1 MRATKIVTSK
11 GKEKDCMDYSP
22 LENLNLWQTYVSLGV
37 VFLFFVLIDIFFFRL
52 FIRAFPRFVIL
63 ACEILLFASWVFGL
77 IFPTI
82 VFGIALAVAVICFYS
97 ANVSEAR
104 ALSGNN
110 LKGKSTAKRIFT
122 IRKKPKGEALF
133 DREAMYKQIQTAVF
147 AMSDSKT
154 GALLTFEK
162 NDNLDDI
169 IKRSGTIINCPVT
182 PEIIQTIFY
191 TGTRLHDGAIVIR
204 NNVIVAA
211 SVYYTPTNKPLQGK
225 FGSRHRAAIGISEL
239 VDAVTIVVS
248 EETGRISFAV
258 KGELTPVNKEK
269 FLEEFASLM
278 AYTPEQKKK

>member
-1 MRATKIVTSK
+1 
-11 GKEKDCMDYSP
+11 MDYSP
-22 LENLNLWQTYVSLGV
+22 LQHLDLWQTYVSLGV
-37 VFLFFVLIDIFFFRL
+37 VFLFFIAIDIFFFRL

-63 ACEILLFASWVFGL
+63 SCEILLFASWVFGL

-169 IKRSGTIINCPVT
+169 IKRSGTVINCPVT